1 MIMKRITLLLGL
13 ALLVSCGDKIIETPD
28 NLIPKE
34 KMTQMLYDLA
44 VINAA
49 KSTGSVTLESYF
61 DSPTTFLF
69 EKYGVDSLQF
79 VRSDV
84 YYASQPLVYE
94 SIYKEVAAKLEK
106 DKQMAEEAR
115 KKKNDSLSSRPKKI
129 KDSLAQ

>member
-1 MIMKRITLLLGL
+1 MMKRITMLLGL
-13 ALLVSCGDKIIETPD
+13 ALLVSCEEKIIEKPND
-28 NLIPKE
+28 LIPKE
-34 KMTQMLYDLA
+34 RMTQMLYDLA

-49 KSTGSVTLESYF
+49 KSTGSVTLELYF

-69 EKYGVDSLQF
+69 EKYGVDSMQF
-79 VRSDV
+79 VSSDV

-106 DKQMAEEAR
+106 DKERAEEAR
-115 KKKNDSLSSRPKKI
+115 KRKNDSLSSSAKKI